1 MTHFSCLTG
10 ALESALQSS
19 PRRKK
24 EKSWGVWHAWIM
36 QHACRVC
43 HDIWENLQ
51 ERKRAEAEEAET
63 EEDMETYG
71 NFQSFCKLHEVL
83 WLPILQNMVKLWRRL
98 SERSDVRRK
107 APKAPKALKAG
118 MKRQERPGANC
129 SSMRSLISFGKVS
142 SDVRCKKV
150 SHALLP
156 RQESS
161 GSAFL
166 ESLRKHLQK
175 LMPDSCIAMQNRHG
189 SWMVRKDQ
197 KKLTLFLVVEVREI
211 LTVYIQCYV
220 QITNLW
226 WLMPWC
232 SADSADDFS
241 ANVFCCFKILGPF
254 LPGLF
259 FRGEGRA
266 DQKMPFNFCS
276 HLLADGLKQEKDD
289 TSWYDTD
296 TGFLDSRLWTW
307 HFRKCKI
314 RRDNTINLQPHMETE
329 CWLLVMRGHHAM
341 LALDP
346 LIWMSIIFV
355 PTADQSS
362 SAVFLFWCWQC
373 QKGSVSCN
381 I

>member
-1 MTHFSCLTG
+1 MYKSQICDDWCHGAVPIVPMTFLQMSFVVSRSCDL
-10 ALESALQSS
+10 
-19 PRRKK
+19 
-24 EKSWGVWHAWIM
+24 
-36 QHACRVC
+36 
-43 HDIWENLQ
+43 
-51 ERKRAEAEEAET
+51 
-63 EEDMETYG
+63 
-71 NFQSFCKLHEVL
+71 FC
-83 WLPILQNMVKLWRRL
+83 
-98 SERSDVRRK
+98 S
-107 APKAPKALKAG
+107 
-118 MKRQERPGANC
+118 
-129 SSMRSLISFGKVS
+129 
-142 SDVRCKKV
+142 
-150 SHALLP
+150 
-156 RQESS
+156 
-161 GSAFL
+161 
-166 ESLRKHLQK
+166 
-175 LMPDSCIAMQNRHG
+175 
-189 SWMVRKDQ
+189 
-197 KKLTLFLVVEVREI
+197 
-211 LTVYIQCYV
+211 
-220 QITNLW
+220 
-226 WLMPWC
+226 
-232 SADSADDFS
+232 
-241 ANVFCCFKILGPF
+241 
-254 LPGLF
+254 GLF

-276 HLLADGLKQEKDD
+276 HLLADGLKQEKDE